1 MATQD
6 LASHLAEQQGAGDKL
21 YNQVALRISEL
32 IEHGTLRPG
41 ARVPSVR
48 KLSEQEEVSI
58 ATVMQAYRILESK
71 GLIEARPQSGYYVKA
86 RLWQAPAE
94 PEKSEP
100 PLRATRVNTSE
111 LVMRFMQAARNP
123 ALVGFGAALPSPLLL
138 PTRQLCR
145 TMAAV
150 GRRSPQLANRYD
162 VAPGAHELR
171 VQIARRAMETG
182 CTLAPD
188 DIIITCGCQEALYLA
203 LRAVAEP
210 GDTIAIESPTYFG
223 VLQIIGSLGLKA
235 CEIPTFPRHG
245 ICLDELEKRLDCCRI
260 KACLFM
266 LNYSNPLGSCMPDE
280 KKARLVEM
288 LASRNIPLIEDDIYG
303 ELAFAPERPKVAKA
317 FDRGGQVLLCSS
329 FCKTLAPG
337 YRVGWIVPGRLR
349 DRVQHLK
356 YVTSVGTATLPQL
369 AIADFLANGGFDH
382 HLRRLRRV
390 YAEQIE
396 RVTHAITKYF
406 PKGTRVTR
414 PTGGYVLWVEL
425 PEHIDSIELF
435 DRALEEK
442 ISVAPGPIFSPKQQ
456 FRNFIRLNCGAP
468 WSQTIDQALLK
479 LGQVIA
485 RML

>member
-6 LASHLAEQQGAGDKL
+6 LASHLAEQQGTEGKL
-21 YNQVALRISEL
+21 YDQVALRISEL

-41 ARVPSVR
+41 ERVPSVR

-58 ATVMQAYRILESK
+58 ATVMQAYRVLENK

-100 PLRATRVNTSE
+100 ALRATRVSTSD
-111 LVMRFMQAARNP
+111 LVMRFMQAARDP
-123 ALVGFGAALPSPLLL
+123 TLVGFGAALPSQLLL

-171 VQIARRAMETG
+171 VQIARRAMGTG

-188 DIIITCGCQEALYLA
+188 DIVITCGCQEALYLA
-203 LRAVAEP
+203 LRAVAGP

-223 VLQIIGSLGLKA
+223 VVQIIGSLGLKA

-266 LNYSNPLGSCMPDE
+266 LNYSNPLGSCMPDA
-280 KKARLVEM
+280 KKARLVEI
-288 LASRNIPLIEDDIYG
+288 LARRNIPLIEDDMYG

-317 FDRGGQVLLCSS
+317 FDRGGQVMLCSS

-337 YRVGWIVPGRLR
+337 YRVGWIVPGRYR
-349 DRVQHLK
+349 DQVQHLK

-390 YAEQIE
+390 YAEQLE

-414 PTGGYVLWVEL
+414 PAGGYVLWVEL
-425 PEHIDSIELF
+425 PRQIDSIELF
-435 DRALEEK
+435 DRALAEK
-442 ISVAPGPIFSPKQQ
+442 ISVAPGPIFSPKEQ

-468 WSQTIDQALLK
+468 WSQAIDQALLK

-485 RML
+485 RMM